1 MANENDLRK
10 TIGDAMRDLFSDE
23 INVSDFFP
31 KSPPPSPS
39 LVIQPGTPVGD
50 PIQAM
55 NSSTARW
62 QFIVMLLV
70 SQVNE
75 ESAQLKIGDMISPGS
90 TLVEAINNIGDDSG
104 FLRAKVTNMSI
115 SEVQYATTMY
125 AYGRLT
131 VEVYA

>member
-10 TIGDAMRDLFSDE
+10 ILGDTMKTLFSNE

-39 LVIQPGTPVGD
+39 LVVQPGTPVGD

-55 NSSTARW
+55 NSTTAKW
-62 QFIVMLLV
+62 QFVVMLLV

-75 ESAQLKIGDMISPGS
+75 ESAQIKIGDMISPGS

-125 AYGRLT
+125 AYGRLS
-131 VEVYA
+131 VEVTA